1 MAKQKMKTET
11 REKYSLY
18 LDQADLDRLR
28 EYEREIGVP
37 VSESVR
43 RAVAAYV
50 QALPRPKA
58 IAKLFNQ

>member
-1 MAKQKMKTET
+1 MAPSKAATNA

-18 LDQADLDRLR
+18 LDKADLERLR
-28 EYEREIGVP
+28 EYEQEIGVP

-50 QALPRPKA
+50 ESLPKPKA
-58 IAKLFNQ
+58 IAKLFK